1 MKEANTNILDKANLR
16 EMCREMCGNR
26 DLLDDKVISVLAM
39 MVDHMVE
46 NVVDQGCMYAQHRS
60 SDTLE
65 KEDIA
70 FAVS

>member
-1 MKEANTNILDKANLR
+1 
-16 EMCREMCGNR
+16 MCREMCGNR
-26 DLLDDKVISVLAM
+26 DLLDDKVITVLAM
-39 MVDHMVE
+39 MVEQMVE
-46 NVVDQGCMYAQHRS
+46 NVVDQGCMYSTHRQ